1 MKKNRPGVL
10 LTVLCAESRADN
22 FSEMILRETSAFGVR
37 RTMAERRKLRR
48 EFSEVKTPFGKI
60 TVKLG
65 RFNEKVVQA
74 SPEFES
80 CKKLASRAKVPLKRS
95 MKRQTGPF
103 WRRDNPVYFTCV
115 KAHELLNYGL

>member
-10 LTVLCAESRADN
+10 LTVLCAEAGADK

-48 EFSEVKTPFGKI
+48 EFQTVKTRFGNV

-65 RFNEKVVQA
+65 TLNGEVVQA
-74 SPEFES
+74 APEFES
-80 CKKLASRAKVPLKRS
+80 CRKLAEQRRISVKSVYEAALK
-95 MKRQTGPF
+95 
-103 WRRDNPVYFTCV
+103 
-115 KAHELLNYGL
+115 GLGKK